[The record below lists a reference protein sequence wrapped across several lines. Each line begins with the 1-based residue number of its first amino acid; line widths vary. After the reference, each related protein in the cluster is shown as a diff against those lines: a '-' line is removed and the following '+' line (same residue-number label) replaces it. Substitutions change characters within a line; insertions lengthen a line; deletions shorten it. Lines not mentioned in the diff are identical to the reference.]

1 MKNDILNLDVN
12 IKSKKLTTLVSDEK
26 SNKTE
31 ESLFDKILKNNAQ
44 KNDKVSI
51 SKNTILDET
60 LNKNTSKLKSS
71 KDTVIKQK
79 VEKNNN
85 EELSLFNKIIKN
97 SNKNAQSKTD
107 EVKKVIVQSN
117 EIQKDIIANNKNSST
132 KIIKTEIKDTI
143 KNKISTLED
152 EKIDEKKDIKSE
164 VKITKNND
172 KLLVSAKETN
182 IESKINALKNV
193 EQIIDIK
200 NNEKIIPN
208 NLETMIIN
216 KNKHDLID
224 ESNIKDSSKST
235 SKITKTPLLAKNNLK
250 EDVNIDKN
258 ILSTTDNKSDKVEHI
273 KENPLLN
280 SLINDSKIEKKIKNK
295 KLPNNDAG
303 IKNNIKANNFLNEQI
318 TQKNIIS
325 HSKIQESKIELKK
338 DSPLNA
344 DEKIKKS
351 ANILE
356 LKPSKIEL
364 INEQDDNNTETK
376 IISKITTETKD
387 DIKMQKQFL
396 SNVFLSKVQNN
407 EIALKNAPEI
417 KKVQKVQNDEVI
429 VNLEATTLQNI
440 NTKIVSARQSLN
452 SFMSDMARKL
462 YENYKPPVT
471 SFKINLNPSALG
483 SISIIIKSNKADSNI
498 SVSMN
503 MSQSSTLE
511 ILEQNK
517 SSLQSTL
524 QKTFN
529 SESNLSLDF
538 NMQDNKNDGFE
549 NSKDKNSDKSK
560 DDDEILNDNTN
571 EEDDVLEENKDYM

>member
-376 IISKITTETKD
+376 IISKVTTETKD

-407 EIALKNAPEI
+407 EIALKNVPEI